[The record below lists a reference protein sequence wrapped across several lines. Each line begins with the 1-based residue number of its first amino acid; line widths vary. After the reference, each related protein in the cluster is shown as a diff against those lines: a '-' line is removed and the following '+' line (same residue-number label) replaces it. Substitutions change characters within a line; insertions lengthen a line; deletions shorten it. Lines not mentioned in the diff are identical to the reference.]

1 MNNNDL
7 VAKLWKMCDNLRDA
21 GVSYQNYVN
30 ELASLLFLKMTQAT
44 GQEQELLPDNM
55 RWGDLKSKIGQEQ
68 LQFYREMLVKLGA
81 DKHAIVRAI
90 FQNVNTTITNAG
102 QLTELVTTMDS
113 LDWYNS
119 SDTGQSEN
127 KSRDDFGDM
136 YEGLLQKNAN
146 ETKSGAGQYFTP
158 RPLIET
164 MVRLLQPQPREII
177 QDPAAGT
184 AGFLIEADKYI
195 KSQTNDLD
203 DLADDDVEFQIKRA
217 FIGLELVPETRRL
230 ALMNCLLHDIEG
242 PALADMSQNES
253 DSVKQGN
260 SEGEDVEG
268 DIGLEKESDN
278 EEQESASKDKSTG
291 DSTHIG
297 GAIRLGNSLGSDG
310 ETLPKANVILTNPP
324 FGSASSSNI
333 TRTFVHPTSNKQLC
347 FMQHIY
353 NGLEPGGRAAVVVP
367 DNVLFEAGVGTDIRR
382 DLMHKCNLH
391 TILRLP
397 TGIFYAAGVKTN
409 VLFFQK
415 GTPQNPNQ
423 DTDCTTDTWVYDLR
437 TNMQTFGKRSP
448 FTHKYL
454 ESFEVVYG
462 DDPNGQSER
471 EEGVYNILGCTT
483 QEIAQSTED
492 KAENNKSENNKANL
506 ENARWRKFS
515 RDDIR
520 DKGDSLDI
528 SWLKD
533 NSITDAANL
542 PQPEVLATEAM
553 TELTEAL
560 REMNQLMQDLGA
572 IEQAEG
578 QVALLAEE
586 FGLQKKVI
594 EGQG

>member
-7 VAKLWKMCDNLRDA
+7 VAKLWKMCDTLRDG

-30 ELASLLFLKMTQAT
+30 ELATLLFLKMTEQT
-44 GQEQELLPDNM
+44 GTETDLLPQGM
-55 RWGDLKSKIGQEQ
+55 RWNDLKGKIGLDQ
-68 LQFYREMLVKLGA
+68 LQFYRNMLVQLGN
-81 DKHAIVRAI
+81 DDHAIVRAI

-113 LDWYNS
+113 LDWYES
-119 SDTGQSEN
+119 SDDEN
-127 KSRDDFGDM
+127 IVKTRDDFGDM

-164 MVRLLQPQPREII
+164 MVRLLKPQPREII

-203 DLADDDVEFQIKRA
+203 DLDDDTQEFQMKRA
-217 FIGLELVPETRRL
+217 FVGLELVPETRRL

-242 PALADMSQNES
+242 NDEL
-253 DSVKQGN
+253 
-260 SEGEDVEG
+260 
-268 DIGLEKESDN
+268 
-278 EEQESASKDKSTG
+278 
-291 DSTHIG
+291 G
-297 GAIRLGNSLGSDG
+297 GAIRLGNSLGNDG
-310 ETLPKANVILTNPP
+310 ENLPKANVILTNPP
-324 FGSASSSNI
+324 FGSASSTNI
-333 TRTFVHPTSNKQLC
+333 TRTFVYPTSNKQLC

-353 NGLEPGGRAAVVVP
+353 NSLEPGGRAAVVIP
-367 DNVLFEAGVGTDIRR
+367 DNVLFEGGKGTEIRT

-415 GTPQNPNQ
+415 GTVDNPHQ
-423 DTDCTTDTWVYDLR
+423 DKDCTTNTWVYDLR

-454 ESFEVVYG
+454 ENFEAVYG
-462 DDPNGQSER
+462 EDANGQAER

-483 QEIAQSTED
+483 PVNDEDIKSTDSPE
-492 KAENNKSENNKANL
+492 L
-506 ENARWRKFS
+506 IENARWRKFS
-515 RDDIR
+515 REFI
-520 DKGDSLDI
+520 KAKNDSLDI
-528 SWLKD
+528 TWLKD
-533 NSITDAANL
+533 NSVTDAANL
-542 PQPEVLATEAM
+542 PEPDVLATQAM

-560 REMNQLMQDLGA
+560 REMNQLMVDLGA
-572 IEQAEG
+572 IDQAEG

-586 FGLQKKVI
+586 FGLEKKVI
-594 EGQG
+594 EGVE

>member
-7 VAKLWKMCDNLRDA
+7 VSKLWKMCDNLRDG

-30 ELASLLFLKMTQAT
+30 ELASLLFLKMTEET
-44 GQEQELLPDNM
+44 GQEEDLLPQGM
-55 RWGDLKSKIGQEQ
+55 RWADLKGKIGLEQ
-68 LQFYREMLVKLGA
+68 LEFYRSLLVKLGS
-81 DKHAIVRAI
+81 DEHAIVRAI
-90 FQNVNTTITNAG
+90 FQNVNTTITNAS
-102 QLTELVTTMDS
+102 QLTELVTTMDK
-113 LDWYNS
+113 LDWYES
-119 SDTGQSEN
+119 GESKT
-127 KSRDDFGDM
+127 RDDFGDM

-203 DLADDDVEFQIKRA
+203 DLDDDTQEFQMKRA

-242 PALADMSQNES
+242 S
-253 DSVKQGN
+253 
-260 SEGEDVEG
+260 
-268 DIGLEKESDN
+268 
-278 EEQESASKDKSTG
+278 SKV
-291 DSTHIG
+291 G

-310 ETLPKANVILTNPP
+310 ESLPKANVILTNPP
-324 FGSASSSNI
+324 FGSASSTNI
-333 TRTFVHPTSNKQLC
+333 TRTFVYPTSNKQLC

-353 NGLEPGGRAAVVVP
+353 NTLEPGGRAAVVIP
-367 DNVLFEAGVGTDIRR
+367 DNVLFEGGVGKSVRA
-382 DLMHKCNLH
+382 DLMDKCNLH

-415 GTPQNPNQ
+415 GTPENPNQ
-423 DTDCTTDTWVYDLR
+423 DKDCTKETWVYDLR

-448 FTHKYL
+448 FTPKYL
-454 ESFEVVYG
+454 EGFEEVYG
-462 DDPNGQSER
+462 IDPNGMSQR
-471 EEGVYNILGCTT
+471 KEGVYNILGCTT
-483 QEIAQSTED
+483 EINDDVEKT
-492 KAENNKSENNKANL
+492 L

-515 RDDIR
+515 RDFV
-520 DKGDSLDI
+520 KSKEDSLDI

-542 PQPEVLATEAM
+542 PEPAILASEAM
-553 TELTEAL
+553 NEMTEAL
-560 REMNQLMQDLGA
+560 REIKQLMVELGA
-572 IEQAEG
+572 SEQADG

-586 FGLQKKVI
+586 FGLEVRTLN
-594 EGQG
+594 E